1 MSLEPTGLSAAQAV
15 TGMANAP
22 AWVRNGSA
30 AVQKDYALGLQFE
43 RMLANQLASS
53 MTASAGLGEQQGSS
67 DEGEGSAGALGGGA
81 GGPFSTMLTGALGES
96 VSGGGLGLAAEIAR
110 DLQSRTGSAP
120 APGPNS
126 VSAGSTPAPPVAGS
140 TAAPP
145 VAGGA
150 QAETTGGT
158 SS

>member
-1 MSLEPTGLSAAQAV
+1 MSLEPTGLSAAQAA

-81 GGPFSTMLTGALGES
+81 GGPFSTMLTGALAEG

-110 DLQSRTGSAP
+110 DLQSRTDTAP
-120 APGPNS
+120 AAGRDGAS
-126 VSAGSTPAPPVAGS
+126 SGSTP
-140 TAAPP
+140 APP

>member
-1 MSLEPTGLSAAQAV
+1 MSLEPTGLSAAQAA

-53 MTASAGLGEQQGSS
+53 MTASAGLGEQQGS
-67 DEGEGSAGALGGGA
+67 EEEGSAGGLGGGA
-81 GGPFSTMLTGALGES
+81 GGPFSTMLSGALAEG
-96 VSGGGLGLAAEIAR
+96 VAGGGLGLAAEIAR
-110 DLQSRTGSAP
+110 DLQSRTGTTPAAGRDGASAGSAP
-120 APGPNS
+120 A
-126 VSAGSTPAPPVAGS
+126 T
-140 TAAPP
+140 P
-145 VAGGA
+145 VAGGT